1 MTNIAGR
8 RPLVRNLKHV
18 FWVLILNE
26 NLSLHI
32 VVNHFMIGSHQISFA
47 VVCTLLSELFLWSV
61 GLAKLAK
68 AISEPILGENVPP
81 RGSVRISSAGQ
92 WG

>member
-1 MTNIAGR
+1 MSRKGNAGR
-8 RPLVRNLKHV
+8 RPLVRKLKHV
-18 FWVLILNE
+18 CWVLVLNE
-26 NLSLHI
+26 NWSLYI
-32 VVNHFMIGSHQISFA
+32 VVNPFMIGSHQISFA
-47 VVCTLLSELFLWSV
+47 LSCLSFFLWSV